1 MMALY
6 LPRRFT
12 LPPVTLMNFLS
23 IECPSFSIAAAR
35 SILLTD
41 PNNLSP
47 LPTFADILISNA
59 FKASAVA

>member
-1 MMALY
+1 MVHL
-6 LPRRFT
+6 LF
-12 LPPVTLMNFLS
+12 
-23 IECPSFSIAAAR
+23 ECDEFPQDQLDS
-35 SILLTD
+35 LD